1 MPLAMNPEVTKPYP
15 SLAYHA
21 EMILEKK
28 HISRNIASCFYILK
42 RNENVNE

>member
-1 MPLAMNPEVTKPYP
+1 MPLAMNPEVTMLYP

-28 HISRNIASCFYILK
+28 RYKQKYSMMFLHC
-42 RNENVNE
+42 

>member
-1 MPLAMNPEVTKPYP
+1 MPLAMNPEVTMLYP

-28 HISRNIASCFYILK
+28 
-42 RNENVNE
+42 EV

>member
-1 MPLAMNPEVTKPYP
+1 MPLAMNPEVTMPYP

-28 HISRNIASCFYILK
+28 KI
-42 RNENVNE
+42 

>member
-21 EMILEKK
+21 EMILGKK
-28 HISRNIASCFYILK
+28 KI
-42 RNENVNE
+42 